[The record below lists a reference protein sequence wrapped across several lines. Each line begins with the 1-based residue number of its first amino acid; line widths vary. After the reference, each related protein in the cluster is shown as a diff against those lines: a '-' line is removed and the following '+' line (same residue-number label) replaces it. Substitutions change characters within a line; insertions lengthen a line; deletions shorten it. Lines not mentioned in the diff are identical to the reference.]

1 MYISPKSECIAL
13 LWGDRWWIEDRAEP
27 VVFGELARAAETLL
41 AAFAEDRPARLRLIH
56 QPAFLA
62 ADAITCPK
70 GDRATLQVVLGEQF
84 PALFSEDRA
93 WAFEPIVGGHDQ
105 YATILYHE
113 SQPGLYPLVQA
124 IEDAG
129 IVVTGAWPLAHLLN
143 LVPED
148 WPDTGA
154 LTVVAV
160 AENQTVVFRHL
171 PDGRREVQTGAGEAA
186 ESLALETVRTT
197 LARHDTALY
206 FVALDLAG
214 ERLAGRL
221 PPLDVPRLRYVGWS
235 RLVDAAGTLT
245 RRQPAQLLPLSALF
259 SPGRAVVAASVTM
272 ALVAFGLAG
281 HEGWSHFT
289 QEREVAANVAAMAEV
304 RNEITAR
311 QQAQTELTGLKAAVE
326 AGGATAPVFA
336 PLLRALG
343 LQVPAEVV
351 LTAFQADRA
360 TVSIDGGV
368 TRLIDEGAWRGWVRS
383 LGDSQPNWKI
393 AEPAGAPTADFRLI
407 ARRQP

>member
-1 MYISPKSECIAL
+1 MSISPKSERVAL

-27 VVFGELARAAETLL
+27 VVFGELARAVESLL

-62 ADAITCPK
+62 ADAIACPK
-70 GDRATLQVVLGEQF
+70 GDRATLQVVLGEQY

-93 WAFEPIVGGHDQ
+93 WAFEPIFGGRDQ

-124 IEDAG
+124 IESAG

-148 WPDTGA
+148 WPETGA

-160 AENQTVVFRHL
+160 EENQTVVFRHL

-186 ESLALETVRTT
+186 ESLALETVRAT
-197 LARHDTALY
+197 LARQDTAPYL
-206 FVALDLAG
+206 VALDLSG

-221 PPLDVPRLRYVGWS
+221 PPLDVPRLRFVGWT

-259 SPGRAVVAASVTM
+259 NPGRAVVAASVTM
-272 ALVAFGLAG
+272 ALVACGLAG
-281 HEGWSHFT
+281 HLGWSRFT
-289 QEREVAANVAAMAEV
+289 EEREAAANAVAMTEV
-304 RNEITAR
+304 RNDIAAR
-311 QQAQTELTGLKAAVE
+311 QQAQTELAGLKAAVE

-343 LQVPAEVV
+343 LRVPAEVV
-351 LTAFQADRA
+351 LTALQADRT
-360 TVSIDGGV
+360 TVTIDGGV
-368 TRLIDEGAWRGWVRS
+368 TRQPDEGAWRGWLRS
-383 LGDSQPNWKI
+383 LGESQPQRKI
-393 AEPAGAPTADFRLI
+393 AEPVGVPTADFRLI